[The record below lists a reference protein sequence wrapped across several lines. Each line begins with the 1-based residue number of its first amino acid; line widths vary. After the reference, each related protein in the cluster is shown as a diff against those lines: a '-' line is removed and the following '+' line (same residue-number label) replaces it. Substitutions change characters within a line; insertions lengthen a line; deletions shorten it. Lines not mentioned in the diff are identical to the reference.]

1 MFRKIF
7 PLFCCLLILCV
18 AQLAVGQPTV
28 AGEKEERVQ
37 LLQEKLKKL
46 KELLVQME
54 EQKLKE
60 APPTGPPWEPLLDFG
75 LERPAYDQYAYLVA
89 PQMRQADLDSILQQL
104 YFFASQDELRERG
117 TLFVIPALPLA
128 KDEAM
133 SVAKYNRDLAV
144 AMLRKIGVPSALE
157 GGIIVSPDP
166 LGEAGVAKG
175 PLLLIDLAGCDQ
187 ILRSRIFELLQTVRL
202 FTEDGSI
209 QDYLWALLQN
219 AAPQAFTVAVEGERM
234 MLAVDND

>member
-1 MFRKIF
+1 MLRKLI
-7 PLFCCLLILCV
+7 PLLCCLLIFCALQTV
-18 AQLAVGQPTV
+18 VVQPVV

-46 KELLVQME
+46 KQLLVQMK
-54 EQKLKE
+54 EQKLRE
-60 APPTGPPWEPLLDFG
+60 APPTETPWEPLLDFG

-104 YFFASQDELRERG
+104 YFFSNQDELKERG
-117 TLFVIPALPLA
+117 TLFVIPTLPLA
-128 KDEAM
+128 EGEAM
-133 SVAKYNRDLAV
+133 SVAKYNRELAV
-144 AMLRKIGVPSALE
+144 EMLRKVDVPSALE
-157 GGIIVSPDP
+157 GVIIVSPDP
-166 LGEAGVAKG
+166 LAEEGVSKG

-187 ILRSRIFELLQTVRL
+187 ILRLRIFELLQTVRL

-209 QDYLWALLQN
+209 QDYLWALLKS